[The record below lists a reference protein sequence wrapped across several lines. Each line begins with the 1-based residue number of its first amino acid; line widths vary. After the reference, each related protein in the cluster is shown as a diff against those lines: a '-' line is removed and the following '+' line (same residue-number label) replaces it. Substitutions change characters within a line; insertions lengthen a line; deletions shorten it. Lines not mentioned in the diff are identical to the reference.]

1 MQTARM
7 SDRVI
12 ARENNVLRV
21 NFDRRPDPPNP
32 HFPGAGALRS
42 ACAYL
47 VDAASRR
54 KLLANNQYA
63 SG

>member
-21 NFDRRPDPPNP
+21 NFERSADPPNP